1 MDGILF
7 THLMTVVII
16 ASGSGDEY
24 GPSGANSVVVAAA
37 AAIDPQT
44 LDSIRRKP
52 YGVSNSVRNH
62 KWQEEQSNGEEGSG
76 GGAAHRD
83 ESNGERK
90 RLDWETAM
98 KGPFI
103 GS

>member
-37 AAIDPQT
+37 INPQT

-52 YGVSNSVRNH
+52 YGISNSVRNH
-62 KWQEEQSNGEEGSG
+62 KWEEQSNGEEGSG
-76 GGAAHRD
+76 GEAAHRD

-90 RLDWETAM
+90 WLE
-98 KGPFI
+98 
-103 GS
+103 